1 MFSLIEQIIIE
12 LGCSHLAASL
22 GAFLGLLGKFGLCE
36 EVNTVSWGG
45 GSSQLVGQL
54 YSLGVGETVV
64 NAQIVE
70 SWCVARV
77 DVILQFVHKNI
88 RKDWRQGVSHTVEAR
103 I

>member
-22 GAFLGLLGKFGLCE
+22 GAFLALLGKFGLCE

-45 GSSQLVGQL
+45 SPQLVGRL
-54 YSLGVGETVV
+54 YSLDICETVV

-70 SWCVARV
+70 S
-77 DVILQFVHKNI
+77 
-88 RKDWRQGVSHTVEAR
+88 
-103 I
+103 